1 MEGPAAMETSTCN
14 EGSLE
19 GACGVPAAAGAVG
32 AACLVVAEG
41 AVGRLEA
48 APLGC
53 AKATQHR

>member
-1 MEGPAAMETSTCN
+1 M

-19 GACGVPAAAGAVG
+19 TACGVPAAAGAVG

-48 APLGC
+48 APSCC